1 MGRIDYRAIEFG
13 LALGHAQL
21 DPQAVT
27 DFLSPGVLDALE
39 MPAECFL
46 QPDPEFQRR
55 LNACE
60 FKSVSAG
67 SLMASDLTRTIP
79 FVAENYR
86 RDFAEQAGVMV
97 RTLVKSGAHRAFL
110 GFDLGRI
117 LGNTEAENAALDII
131 HRLIPTLYRD
141 QFELLIPFRVPFH
154 GSDSIRASALM
165 GQFLRGTLTPLVK
178 LSLEIHPFEVKP
190 EEDKSEMVGMLPCEA
205 RQAVL
210 IYDADCGNHITAAQF
225 RPWAEHLATK
235 LFRGRYLLCPR
246 SIRNRMLIPEADLF
260 AKMVSDLRNE

>member
-1 MGRIDYRAIEFG
+1 MGKIDYRAVEFG
-13 LALGHAQL
+13 LALGRAQL
-21 DPQAVT
+21 DPQGVT
-27 DFLSPGVLDALE
+27 DFLTPGVLDALE

-46 QPDPEFQRR
+46 HRDPEFQRR

-60 FKSVSAG
+60 FKTVRAG
-67 SLMASDLTRTIP
+67 NIMEPDLTRTIP
-79 FVAENYR
+79 SVAENYR

-97 RTLVKSGAHRAFL
+97 SSLAKAGAAGAFL

-117 LGNTEAENAALDII
+117 LGNTDAENAALDII
-131 HRLIPTLYRD
+131 HRLIPTLYRE
-141 QFELLIPFRVPFH
+141 QFELLIPFRVPFK
-154 GSDSIRASALM
+154 GDGNIQASALM
-165 GQFLRGTLTPLVK
+165 GQFLRGTLTPFVK
-178 LSLEIHPFEVKP
+178 LSLDIHPFEVKP
-190 EEDKSEMVGMLPCEA
+190 DEDKAPMIGMLGCEA

-210 IYDADCGNHITAAQF
+210 IYDADCGNHITAMQF
-225 RPWAEHLATK
+225 RPWAELLASG